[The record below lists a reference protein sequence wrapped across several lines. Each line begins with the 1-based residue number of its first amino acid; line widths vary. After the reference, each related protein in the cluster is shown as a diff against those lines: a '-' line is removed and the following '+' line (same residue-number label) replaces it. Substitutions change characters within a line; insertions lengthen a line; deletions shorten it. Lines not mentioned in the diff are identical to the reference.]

1 MFFLFGLKIA
11 IVILGE
17 NSIFLHELHQR
28 IQRYVVEG
36 IVFMLSCAGAA
47 VMKICCSIVWIVTG
61 NYDIHCSQIL
71 SCGDQNVIEFSCDLT
86 CLAL

>member
-47 VMKICCSIVWIVTG
+47 VMKICCSIV
-61 NYDIHCSQIL
+61 
-71 SCGDQNVIEFSCDLT
+71 
-86 CLAL
+86 